1 MVFNVKLFCRLLRS
15 GIPSVDLSL
24 LLIDHGFIIRVREEG
39 CIMFTLTSGVR
50 CADRLC
56 AVGIVDNDGGALL

>member
-15 GIPSVDLSL
+15 GIPCVDLSL
-24 LLIDHGFIIRVREEG
+24 LLINHRFIIRVRKEG
-39 CIMFTLTSGVR
+39 CIMFALTSGVR

-56 AVGIVDNDGGALL
+56 AVRIVDNDSGALL

>member
-15 GIPSVDLSL
+15 GIPCVDLSL
-24 LLIDHGFIIRVREEG
+24 LLIDHGFIIRVRKEG

-56 AVGIVDNDGGALL
+56 TVRIVDNDSGALL